1 MSTAGITRLR
11 AAMGGTRGA
20 EPERIRDD
28 TDPGRGQTPLPGQTG
43 MARLRE
49 AIQAENSAAGP
60 ERRQRT
66 SELRFM
72 DSPEAGR
79 VSADIPGNTETAGE
93 PEEKPEPGRIRPGWD
108 TAAVVRA
115 QEEAEG
121 AASPYR
127 TAPGRLQ
134 YAETPGTDSVPDY
147 LGEIG
152 RYDAGESSHR
162 SGSFGSPG
170 ALPPEKYRDIPERA
184 DFSEKSGY
192 VPTGAGNTRFG
203 LLDAIMGQW
212 RDTGYDDPVYEYVN
226 GNQDAILKQFTKE
239 STSGSTVLGTD
250 SRFLNNLNDT
260 ERKTYNYIHATQGKD
275 AANEFLRD
283 LEQTL
288 NARQR
293 ENEEAYWSKEA
304 EKNPTRMSVFS
315 ILTKPLSI
323 YSYIQQAE
331 KWAGGE
337 EIDPDAGYNRGA
349 YTSNAIRNTI
359 SRKIE
364 ESGKWGKVGSYAY
377 NLGMSMSDFLYT
389 SGITGGM
396 EPLALTV
403 MGTEAAADSVLAA
416 KERGLSDERSFV
428 IGTAAGVIEAATEHI
443 GFDALFKT
451 GVRGLGR
458 TGFRRYILRNAGA
471 EAAEEGASDLL
482 NWIADDLY
490 DLVTG
495 TKESEFKAVDR
506 RV

>member
-20 EPERIRDD
+20 ELERIRDD
-28 TDPGRGQTPLPGQTG
+28 TDPGRGQAPLPGQTG

-79 VSADIPGNTETAGE
+79 VSADMPGNTETAGE

-170 ALPPEKYRDIPERA
+170 ALRPEKYRDIPERA

-293 ENEEAYWSKEA
+293 ENEEAYWSEKA

-349 YTSNAIRNTI
+349 YTSNAIRNTV

-403 MGTEAAADSVLAA
+403 MGTEAAADSVLTA
-416 KERGLSDERSFV
+416 KERGLSDERSF
-428 IGTAAGVIEAATEHI
+428 ITGTAAGLI
-443 GFDALFKT
+443 
-451 GVRGLGR
+451 
-458 TGFRRYILRNAGA
+458 
-471 EAAEEGASDLL
+471 
-482 NWIADDLY
+482 
-490 DLVTG
+490 
-495 TKESEFKAVDR
+495 
-506 RV
+506 